1 MLRSVDHMERALG
14 SHGWVLSKEVALSD
28 GLERSLVAG
37 RRLDGTGRG

>member
-14 SHGWVLSKEVALSD
+14 SHGWVASKEVALPD

-37 RRLDGTGRG
+37 GRLDSIGRG